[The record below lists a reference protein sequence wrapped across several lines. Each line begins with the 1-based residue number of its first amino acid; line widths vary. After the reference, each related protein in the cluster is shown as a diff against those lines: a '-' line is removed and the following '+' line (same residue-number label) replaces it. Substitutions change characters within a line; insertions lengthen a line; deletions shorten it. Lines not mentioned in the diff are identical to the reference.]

1 MLRKSTGLGKVEWKC
16 VDEKDIEM
24 KHMQCLNE
32 SMKNK
37 HEVQSNI
44 WKL

>member
-37 HEVQSNI
+37 H
-44 WKL
+44 